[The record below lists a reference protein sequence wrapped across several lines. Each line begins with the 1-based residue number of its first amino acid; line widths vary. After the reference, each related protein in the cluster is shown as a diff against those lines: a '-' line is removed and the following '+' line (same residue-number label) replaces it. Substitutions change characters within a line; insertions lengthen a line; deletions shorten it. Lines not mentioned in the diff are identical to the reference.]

1 MMALDIN
8 ESDKI
13 SEGLATIADDSLT
26 SGTQYTI
33 VNVDG
38 GTFITD
44 GVVAGDE
51 LRALYTA
58 DGFGGQGYTAY
69 TIDAVLSEEEVR
81 LVSGPDAPVTVAS
94 HIEVWHNLSVAEQV
108 ADWGT
113 RTQARSNHRVT
124 SVFPP
129 NPGRDGVRVPSYYL
143 ACSLAA
149 LRGAS
154 APHQGLTNAEVL
166 DWDDLKEASQT
177 FAAHLDTVA
186 NYGGYIVTQSPAGQI
201 YIRKQLTTDLSD
213 TKHAEDSATSN
224 FDSCS
229 FFFKDLMAP
238 KVGRSNVVDSNLDG
252 IRADLLAGITQ
263 LRTEGFTDLLGAQIG
278 PESVVVY
285 VRRHATLLDK
295 VVAKVNL
302 DLPIPLNN
310 GDLTLVV

>member
-1 MMALDIN
+1 MMALPLTT
-8 ESDKI
+8 S
-13 SEGLATIADDSLT
+13 SEVTSGLATIGGSSNTLVH
-26 SGTQYTI
+26 I
-33 VNVDG
+33 DG

-44 GVVAGDE
+44 GVRAGDE
-51 LRALYTA
+51 LRALYTS
-58 DGFGGQGYTAY
+58 DGFGGQSYTAFV
-69 TIDAVLSEEEVR
+69 IDSVLSNEEVR
-81 LVSGPDAPVTVAS
+81 LVSGPALPVTVAS
-94 HIEVWHNLSVAEQV
+94 TVQVWHNLSLAEQV
-108 ADWGT
+108 AAWGT
-113 RTQARSNHRVT
+113 ATQARSSHRVT
-124 SVFPP
+124 SVWPP
-129 NPGRDGVRVPSYYL
+129 HPGREGERVPSYFL

-166 DWDDLKEASQT
+166 DWDDLLESSQT

-186 NYGGYIVTQSPAGQI
+186 NYGGYIVTQSPVGQV

-229 FFFKDLMAP
+229 FFFKNLLAP
-238 KVGRSNVVDSNLDG
+238 RVGVSNVVDSNLDG
-252 IRADLLAGITQ
+252 IRADILAGITQ
-263 LRTEGFTDLLGAQIG
+263 LRTEGFTELLGGQIG
-278 PESVVVY
+278 PDSALVY